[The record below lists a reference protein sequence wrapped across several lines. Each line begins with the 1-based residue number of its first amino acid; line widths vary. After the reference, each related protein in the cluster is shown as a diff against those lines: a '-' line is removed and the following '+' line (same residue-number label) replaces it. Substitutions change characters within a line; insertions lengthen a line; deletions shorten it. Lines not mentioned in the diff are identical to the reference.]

1 MTRTGRG
8 IKPLSIISANVRGFQ
23 TNVGELT
30 HRLII
35 PENPDIVACV
45 ETFLNENI
53 PENFGKVKGY
63 SRWYRKDRVSGTYGG
78 VAVCFKKNITFQ
90 EIKVAIP
97 SHLELCFFK
106 IWINSHDC
114 LLLCV
119 CYRPQWQGSEPIM
132 FLKSNLDNILVE
144 NSCTNV
150 VIVGDLNQNIISRSF
165 NDLLDTH
172 GLINHVNFPTHIS
185 GSSLDPVLTD
195 MTQGAVTCRVGGTV
209 GTSDHYAVV
218 SSISLSALRD
228 DPVERIFWNWEHSN
242 WPEMKRAILNIE
254 WDEVLSGESDL
265 QVERFNEILSDLQS
279 IPIIIMLLSP
289 QISHG
294 LVPDA
299 DTSQN

>member
-1 MTRTGRG
+1 
-8 IKPLSIISANVRGFQ
+8 
-23 TNVGELT
+23 
-30 HRLII
+30 
-35 PENPDIVACV
+35 
-45 ETFLNENI
+45 
-53 PENFGKVKGY
+53 
-63 SRWYRKDRVSGTYGG
+63 
-78 VAVCFKKNITFQ
+78 
-90 EIKVAIP
+90 
-97 SHLELCFFK
+97 
-106 IWINSHDC
+106 
-114 LLLCV
+114 
-119 CYRPQWQGSEPIM
+119 
-132 FLKSNLDNILVE
+132 
-144 NSCTNV
+144 
-150 VIVGDLNQNIISRSF
+150 
-165 NDLLDTH
+165 
-172 GLINHVNFPTHIS
+172 
-185 GSSLDPVLTD
+185 